1 MSTTKSFNSYD
12 MQINGGNSGRV
23 ALILCYQAG
32 GFVGRIDFYPDSEAL
47 TSDYLWYPSSP
58 SDTYIVLKMP
68 VSRFDVVANTLRQ
81 EAPLQLFI
89 DVDAGIGVL
98 TNGNGS
104 LATSQ
109 HEPIGELAG

>member
-1 MSTTKSFNSYD
+1 MSTTKAFDSYD

-32 GFVGRIDFYPDSEAL
+32 GFVGRIDFYPDNEAL
-47 TSDYLWYPSSP
+47 P
-58 SDTYIVLKMP
+58 SDFLWHPANPTVTYIVLSMP

-81 EAPLQLFI
+81 EKPLRLFI
-89 DVDAGIGVL
+89 DVDAGSGAL
-98 TNGNGS
+98 TDGNGY
-104 LATSQ
+104 LATAQ